1 MNRSQIRDLFQQC
14 IDADYMN
21 TDSADLRFVVYNKI
35 IDDVATRVLE
45 LIDCRCNFTL
55 TETVKD
61 ELERMKVSI
70 YK

>member
-1 MNRSQIRDLFQQC
+1 MQIRDLFQQC

-21 TDSADLRFVVYNKI
+21 TDSADLRFVVYNSI
-35 IDDVATRVLE
+35 IDDVGKRVLE
-45 LIDCRCNFTL
+45 LIDCRCNFSL
-55 TETVKD
+55 VETIRD